1 MTEHLTRLRR
11 MGIYALTPEAEQLRL
26 RRIHY
31 PKRRDTGPYSMFEPP
46 LCAECGVHWS
56 LCRVFGC
63 TDE

>member
-1 MTEHLTRLRR
+1 MTDPFYALNPAGERLR
-11 MGIYALTPEAEQLRL
+11 LQQ
-26 RRIHY
+26 IHY